1 MFELFEQP
9 SGISRRKF
17 FRAGALA
24 GAALAAGPAFWPRRL
39 AAGNASGAA
48 SQFWALDRDWL
59 FGGKFNAAALAPSFE
74 DAGFSRVTLPHCV
87 APLSWQ
93 KWDPAAWEDVW
104 IYRRHFSLPPECRG
118 KRVFLHFDGV
128 LIASTP
134 VLNGHPLPQHLG
146 GYLPS
151 RYEITDWLAAGDN
164 VLAVEVDAR
173 WSNVPPD
180 GNPKGPKSVDYLEP
194 GGIFRSVYL
203 QAVPRVFI
211 SDVFAKPVDVLGTG
225 RRIEAACAIDAAELP
240 DKTMALRVELR
251 DGARVVSS
259 AQQELPLQK
268 TGLSEVAVT
277 LSNLG
282 NVALWDVNAPRLY
295 DVVAVLLAD
304 GKPAH
309 ECRVRTGLRDARFE
323 VDGFYLNGRRVQLFG
338 LDRHEI
344 YPYAGGAMPAR
355 VLRRDALMLR
365 RDFNCN
371 IVRCSHY
378 PQSEAFLDAC
388 DELGLMVWEETPGWG
403 YLGDDAWK
411 ELVVQN
417 VHDMV
422 CRDRNRPAIVVW
434 GVRVNESR
442 NDVALYKRTT
452 ELAKTLDGTRATSG
466 SMTDGSRKN
475 WERDWHEDVFA
486 FDDYHSD
493 PDGSVG
499 IEKPTPG
506 VPYMLAEAVGQYN
519 YTTRKGFDAKYRRA
533 GDATLQ
539 AQQALRHAQ
548 AHSKAA
554 AYPACCG
561 VIAWCAFDYASLM
574 NSFDGVKCPG
584 VADVFRI
591 PKLGANFYL
600 AQTEAKSPPV
610 ILPNFYWDFGPK
622 TPQGPG
628 KGAAIF
634 SNCERLDLF
643 VDGHPIATLFPDAKN
658 FPHIK
663 HPPFFADLKVDAG
676 GRPELRIEGYIAGRR
691 VLTRAFSSDPAR
703 DQFFLQADDE
713 ELNGD
718 GADATRLVF
727 GQVDKFG
734 SVRPSAE
741 GAVSL
746 RIDGPGIIVGDN
758 PFPMAESGGMGAVWI
773 RTLAGR
779 TGRIKVSAAHS
790 ALGAKT
796 VQIKVI

>member
-1 MFELFEQP
+1 
-9 SGISRRKF
+9 
-17 FRAGALA
+17 
-24 GAALAAGPAFWPRRL
+24 
-39 AAGNASGAA
+39 
-48 SQFWALDRDWL
+48 
-59 FGGKFNAAALAPSFE
+59 
-74 DAGFSRVTLPHCV
+74 
-87 APLSWQ
+87 
-93 KWDPAAWEDVW
+93 
-104 IYRRHFSLPPECRG
+104 
-118 KRVFLHFDGV
+118 
-128 LIASTP
+128 
-134 VLNGHPLPQHLG
+134 
-146 GYLPS
+146 
-151 RYEITDWLAAGDN
+151 
-164 VLAVEVDAR
+164 
-173 WSNVPPD
+173 
-180 GNPKGPKSVDYLEP
+180 
-194 GGIFRSVYL
+194 
-203 QAVPRVFI
+203 
-211 SDVFAKPVDVLGTG
+211 
-225 RRIEAACAIDAAELP
+225 
-240 DKTMALRVELR
+240 
-251 DGARVVSS
+251 
-259 AQQELPLQK
+259 
-268 TGLSEVAVT
+268 
-277 LSNLG
+277 
-282 NVALWDVNAPRLY
+282 
-295 DVVAVLLAD
+295 
-304 GKPAH
+304 
-309 ECRVRTGLRDARFE
+309 
-323 VDGFYLNGRRVQLFG
+323 
-338 LDRHEI
+338 
-344 YPYAGGAMPAR
+344 
-355 VLRRDALMLR
+355 
-365 RDFNCN
+365 
-371 IVRCSHY
+371 
-378 PQSEAFLDAC
+378 
-388 DELGLMVWEETPGWG
+388 
-403 YLGDDAWK
+403 
-411 ELVVQN
+411 
-417 VHDMV
+417 
-422 CRDRNRPAIVVW
+422 
-434 GVRVNESR
+434 
-442 NDVALYKRTT
+442 
-452 ELAKTLDGTRATSG
+452 
-466 SMTDGSRKN
+466 MTDGSRKN